1 MKRSLTIIASVL
13 LCAGLVSAQSSV
25 NLLNKPQESDF
36 QLGEVYA
43 FPNPAKS
50 TGKTTLH
57 IEAGV
62 ADEVEIRIYDAS
74 GGIVHQT
81 RLLENPRRIQG
92 LYAYEYDWSLSGIGS
107 GVYFFVVAAKK
118 AGRSDL
124 ISMGKCAVIK

>member
-1 MKRSLTIIASVL
+1 MKGKLTIIASVL
-13 LCAGLVSAQSSV
+13 LCAGLVSAQSSGS
-25 NLLNKPQESDF
+25 LFHQPQESDF
-36 QLGEVYA
+36 KLGEVYA

-50 TGKTTLH
+50 TSKTTLH

-92 LYAYEYDWSLSGIGS
+92 LYAYEYAWSLSGVGS
-107 GVYFFVVAAKK
+107 GIYFFVVAAKK
-118 AGRSDL
+118 AGRPDL
-124 ISMGKCAVIK
+124 ISTGKCAVIK